1 MGPRRAD
8 RGNQPRTIRVD
19 KLERRRAQT
28 AQPLRVDRV
37 RPPRP
42 IQKAKVTAQKSR
54 RPGQGR
60 PNKPQPTSRPRR
72 GAGKR
77 ARAARG

>member
-42 IQKAKVTAQKSR
+42 IQKAK
-54 RPGQGR
+54 
-60 PNKPQPTSRPRR
+60 
-72 GAGKR
+72 
-77 ARAARG
+77 